1 MSSTYEHVIKPHLLV
16 NYYQIA
22 TTLGL
27 SMCTPGGK
35 QHHEWR
41 VTFFGECCED
51 SGAQVK
57 NLRDRTLGRKQFK
70 VKQEIKGM

>member
-27 SMCTPGGK
+27 SM
-35 QHHEWR
+35 
-41 VTFFGECCED
+41 
-51 SGAQVK
+51 
-57 NLRDRTLGRKQFK
+57 RTLG
-70 VKQEIKGM
+70 